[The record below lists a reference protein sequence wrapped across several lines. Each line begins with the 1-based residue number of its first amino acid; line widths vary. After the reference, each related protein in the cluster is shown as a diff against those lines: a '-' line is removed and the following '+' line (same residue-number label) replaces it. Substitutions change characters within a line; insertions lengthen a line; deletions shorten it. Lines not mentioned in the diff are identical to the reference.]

1 MNQQKSD
8 EYKKRFGGIAR
19 LYGEHGL
26 ASLKISH
33 ICIIGIGG
41 IGSWAAE
48 SLARSGVGAITLV
61 DLDDICITNTNR
73 QIHATMDAIGKM
85 KVQILK
91 ERILSINPDCEV
103 SAIEEFFSNST
114 AASILETQYDYV
126 IDAID
131 SLDSKCL
138 LASLCREKNIPLITT
153 GGAAG
158 KRDPLQI
165 QILDLGKSFNDSLLF
180 QMRKKLRQEYNFEK
194 PTGHSL
200 SKRRDF
206 NLMSVFSPE
215 EEIPA
220 IQSECEFLE
229 TTIKRNCDW
238 GMGSTTHV
246 TATFGFVAAGY
257 VINQLT
263 TEKK

>member
-1 MNQQKSD
+1 MMIEESSGEYNQ
-8 EYKKRFGGIAR
+8 RFGGIAR
-19 LYGEHGL
+19 LYGEQGL
-26 ASLKISH
+26 EQLKSAH
-33 ICIIGIGG
+33 ICVIGIGG

-73 QIHATMDAIGKM
+73 QIHATLNTIGKM
-85 KVQILK
+85 KVQMLR
-91 ERILSINPDCEV
+91 ERILLINPDCQVRAMED
-103 SAIEEFFSNST
+103 FFTQNT
-114 AASILETQYDYV
+114 AAAVLDIQYDYI

-131 SLDSKCL
+131 SLENKCL

-180 QMRKKLRQEYNFEK
+180 QMRKKLRQDYHFEK
-194 PTGHSL
+194 PAGHSL
-200 SKRRDF
+200 SKRKDF
-206 NLMSVFSPE
+206 NVMSVFSPE
-215 EEIPA
+215 EEVIVLKT
-220 IQSECEFLE
+220 ECNDIE
-229 TTIKRNCDW
+229 KRNCDW
-238 GMGSTTHV
+238 GMGSTAHV

-263 TEKK
+263 IKKDI